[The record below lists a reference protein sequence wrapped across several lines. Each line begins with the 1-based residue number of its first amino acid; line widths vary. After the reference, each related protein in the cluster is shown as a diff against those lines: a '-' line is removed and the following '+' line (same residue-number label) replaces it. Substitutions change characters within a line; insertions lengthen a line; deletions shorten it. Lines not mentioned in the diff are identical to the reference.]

1 MRPSPSSTWLPHA
14 IVRLAVRNRSSC
26 HQDSS
31 APARSL
37 ANGVSGHA
45 KTSHLH
51 SLARPNVRPS
61 TSLRALA
68 RYTQTRSMTAERKAF
83 VIKQLKVSGKFLIY
97 SYIIGGII
105 LATVYVINE
114 EVLERAYPTPAGWTY
129 FTRSGY
135 RNAKGREEPEAFA
148 GGVVDW
154 VATANRF
161 KKVVRRL
168 EDPRIDGE
176 GLKEQ
181 ARGAQG
187 PERLTQTG
195 YDITDKSDPW
205 RRGYYEALMGA
216 AKGAENLDGF
226 LRDDTR
232 GIVFPPDVVVGPS
245 NSNPRPV
252 PPRAQSAPLE
262 ENCSPAFDSPHHY
275 YHKILTTEGFTRR
288 EIVQAALAYGDWLH
302 SKHVL
307 AQAAKAAHRRA
318 VSVAVSSLEQPH
330 AVVDGDTCA
339 IKSDAPVVTPN
350 VLLATQ
356 ATGIYYAQISALDES
371 LPILVSVLRAR
382 RSLPA
387 PPPPEQQPE
396 QAPAKKD
403 PDSIVAW
410 AKSAVLSLLYH
421 PPFPP
426 RGPSGDEQAVRTK
439 ASICEEAGVMANIGE
454 ILYVSSSPTDG
465 LSWTR
470 QAVDVAEDMY
480 RASETDE
487 EASRS
492 CKQCLEVA
500 MDNWVS
506 MVTTLAN
513 KDRARKVGPTEEH
526 NETEQDTAAVPVPVP
541 ASVPTSAS
549 VPASVPTLDSLAPE
563 KPKNTSQQPTWIPSL
578 WQASPPPSSSSSS
591 PSSSTKPSS
600 EIDWET
606 EQALVNEKAR
616 AIKKMLRHDRFPKK
630 GGAWVGLM
638 LFN

>member
-1 MRPSPSSTWLPHA
+1 MLALVFYGSAAMMRPSWSSTWLPHA
-14 IVRLAVRNRSSC
+14 VVRLAVRNRTSF
-26 HQDSS
+26 HQDSA
-31 APARSL
+31 APARSW
-37 ANGVSGHA
+37 AGGVPGRP
-45 KTSHLH
+45 KRSHLH
-51 SLARPNVRPS
+51 SLARPKARPS
-61 TSLRALA
+61 TSSRAPP

-83 VIKQLKVSGKFLIY
+83 VVRQLKVSGKFLIY
-97 SYIIGGII
+97 SYVIAGVI

-114 EVLERAYPTPAGWTY
+114 EVLERAYPTPPGWTY
-129 FTRSGY
+129 LTRSGY

-168 EDPRIDGE
+168 EDPDVDGAR
-176 GLKEQ
+176 LKEQ
-181 ARGAQG
+181 ARGTHG
-187 PERLTQTG
+187 PEWLRQTG

-216 AKGAENLDGF
+216 ARGAENLDGF

-262 ENCSPAFDSPHHY
+262 ENCSPAFDSPHCY
-275 YHKILTTEGFTRR
+275 YHKILTTEGFTSK

-302 SKHVL
+302 SKQVL
-307 AQAAKAAHRRA
+307 PQAARAAHRRA

-330 AVVDGDTCA
+330 AVVDRETCA

-356 ATGIYYAQISALDES
+356 AMGIYHAQVSALDES

-387 PPPPEQQPE
+387 LPPSEQQPE
-396 QAPAKKD
+396 PAQTRKD

-410 AKSAVLSLLYH
+410 AESAVRSLLYH

-426 RGPSGDEQAVRTK
+426 RGPSGDEQAVRTR

-454 ILYVSSSPTDG
+454 ILYVSSSATDG

-470 QAVDVAEDMY
+470 QAVDVAEQTY

-500 MDNWVS
+500 TDNWVT

-513 KDRARKVGPTEEH
+513 KDRARKVGPKEEH
-526 NETEQDTAAVPVPVP
+526 VETERDAAAAAAAAPV
-541 ASVPTSAS
+541 
-549 VPASVPTLDSLAPE
+549 LAPAPALEPRASE
-563 KPKNTSQQPTWIPSL
+563 KENTTSRWPSWVPGL
-578 WQASPPPSSSSSS
+578 WHASSSSSTEAE
-591 PSSSTKPSS
+591 PDS
-600 EIDWET
+600 EIDWER
-606 EQALVNEKAR
+606 EQVLVKEKAG
-616 AIKKMLRHDRFPKK
+616 AIKRMLRHERFPKK